1 MKKMSRY
8 YKKMKIAYIK
18 VAVIAILISI
28 FFFPSYQKLESTGDN
43 IFTVYLNGTKVGI
56 VGDPEQVDKCLIAA
70 RRKLAGTSDELVLA
84 DAEVSYEGQE
94 VLWGVVDD
102 NSVIAA
108 NMTSVLKNSVKETL
122 NRSYTVKIN
131 EYTVNLASTEEVLAL
146 LQASIDR
153 YDSRNEYY
161 VDLVLD
167 GKRELNVLTTQIYS
181 VKEQKEQE
189 KAAEEV
195 MTSVGITAALDEMFA
210 DVEPA
215 VEKEFSDYELGLM
228 ELGFGDTV
236 EVVESYLQD
245 YELTSLEQAIE
256 EVTKDQE
263 KEQIYEVVSGD
274 TLSQIAEKNEIP
286 LADLIAMNETIENEN
301 SMIRVGDELIVT
313 VPEPELS
320 VERTEQVY
328 YEEDYEADI
337 VYVDNDDWYTTQT
350 QTLQEPSAGHRIVVA
365 DVSYRNHEEVER
377 TILKEEITYEAVPKI
392 VERGTKIPPTYI
404 KPISGGRRSSGFGRR
419 KAPTRGASSYHKGI
433 DWATPVGTAV
443 MASSTGTVAKA
454 GWGSGYGYV
463 VYINH
468 ADGRQ
473 TRYGHLSKVLVSPG
487 QTVNQGQKIALS
499 GNTGVSTGPHVH
511 FEILIN
517 GSQVDPLKYLN

>member
-404 KPISGGRRSSGFGRR
+404 KPLSGGRKSSGFGRR

-443 MASSTGTVAKA
+443 MASATGTVVKA

>member
-365 DVSYRNHEEVER
+365 DVSYRNHEEVDR

-443 MASSTGTVAKA
+443 MASSTGTVVKA